1 MRILRVL
8 LATVACAACASSGSD
23 PAPEAPRPA
32 PAPALSV
39 APLAGQK
46 IPVLP
51 VTYLVADPPVDEGL
65 PVDRA
70 ARLQWADSLLGEALV
85 ARGPEVD
92 WVLPPEL
99 RRVAARAP
107 NLVTDPDRMGHSIL
121 RAEKLERTPDP
132 LRAYLRA
139 LAAVTNARVVMAPA
153 AVRFEPDAATG
164 GVRADVVL
172 VLVDTRNGAVV
183 WRSHPSA
190 TAATPAAAF
199 AATIARILPDFD

>member
-1 MRILRVL
+1 VPSHRILFAL
-8 LATVACAACASSGSD
+8 LASVACASSGGD
-23 PAPEAPRPA
+23 PAAETPRPA

-51 VTYLVADPPVDEGL
+51 VTYLIADAPVDEGL

-70 ARLQWADSLLGEALV
+70 ARLTWADSLLGDALM
-85 ARGPEVD
+85 ARGPEVE

-121 RAEKLERTPDP
+121 RAERLERTPDP

-153 AVRFEPDAATG
+153 AVRFEPDPVGG

-183 WRSHPSA
+183 WRSHPTA
-190 TAATPAAAF
+190 TGATPAAAF
-199 AATIARILPDFD
+199 AASIARVLPDFD